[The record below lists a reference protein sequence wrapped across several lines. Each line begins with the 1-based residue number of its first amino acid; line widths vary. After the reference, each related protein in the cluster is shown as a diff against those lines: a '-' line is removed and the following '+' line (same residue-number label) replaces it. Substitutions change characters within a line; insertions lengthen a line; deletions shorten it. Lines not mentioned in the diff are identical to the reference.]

1 MFSFIDKRSVG
12 ICLFTTG
19 IFVLMSPYIS
29 LGQNG
34 WTKKKGEIYSKLYV
48 INGKSDNYYNLEGV
62 KTKTQEFTQV
72 IGGLYLEYG
81 ISDRLTLITNWPF
94 IKHQYFNNTEKI
106 TGIGDLPLG
115 IKYGL
120 IKGSFPISVGLIAEI
135 PIAKND
141 NFARNLEQ
149 TNFIDQI
156 NLPTG
161 DGEWNFRLTAAG
173 SHSFNNTPFP
183 IFISLFSTLNYRTEY
198 AGIDFSHQLNSGI
211 GLGANIINKKIW
223 LEVGITAQQSLGES
237 EQVDFVRGEGT
248 EFTSFSISTS
258 YIISSNWGVNLS
270 YFNYS
275 DLISDRVNIYSAGV
289 WTVGLTYELKK

>member
-1 MFSFIDKRSVG
+1 MFNFIYRSRFG
-12 ICLFTTG
+12 ICLFATG
-19 IFVLMSPYIS
+19 IFLLVSAHAS

-34 WTKKKGEIYSKLYV
+34 WTKKKGEMYSKLYV
-48 INGKSDNYYNLEGV
+48 INGESDNYFNLEGV
-62 KTKTQEFTQV
+62 KTTTQEFTQV

-81 ISDRLTLITNWPF
+81 ISERLTLITNWPF

-120 IKGSFPISVGLIAEI
+120 IKGTFPVSLGVTAEI
-135 PIAKND
+135 PIAKSD

-173 SHSFNNTPFP
+173 SHSFNNAPFP
-183 IFISLFSTLNYRTEY
+183 VFISLFSTLNYRTEY
-198 AGIDFSHQLNSGI
+198 AGINFSHQLNSGM
-211 GLGANIINKKIW
+211 GLGANIFNKKIW
-223 LEVGITAQQSLGES
+223 LELGISAQQSLGES

-248 EFTSFSISTS
+248 EFTSYSISSS
-258 YIISSNWGVNLS
+258 YVINSN
-270 YFNYS
+270 
-275 DLISDRVNIYSAGV
+275 
-289 WTVGLTYELKK
+289 